1 MDFNWYVVF
10 ASGLIPL
17 IVGFIWY
24 NPKVFGTAWMNV
36 TGMTHEKA
44 KNSNMPLVFGLTLLF
59 GMMLAVAMAP
69 LTIHQM
75 HLYSIFQGQEAAL
88 ADTTSEIGSSVN
100 GIMTKYGHNFRT
112 FKHGAFHGILSA
124 LFIVLPILG
133 TNALF
138 EQKSF
143 KYVAIHVGYW
153 MTIMALMGGVVCQW
167 A

>member
-1 MDFNWYVVF
+1 MDFNWYVVL

-24 NPKVFGTAWMNV
+24 NPKVFGTIWMNE
-36 TGMTHEKA
+36 TGMTPEKA
-44 KNSNMPLVFGLTLLF
+44 KNSNMPLIFGLTLLF
-59 GMMLAVAMAP
+59 GLMLATAMAP

-75 HLYSIFQGQEAAL
+75 HVYSIFQGQEAAIK
-88 ADTTSEIGSSVN
+88 DTSSEIGGLVSSL
-100 GIMTKYGHNFRT
+100 MSKFGHNFRT

-124 LFIVLPILG
+124 LFIALPIVG

-138 EQKSF
+138 EQRSF
-143 KYVAIHVGYW
+143 KYIAIHVGYW
-153 MTIMALMGGVVCQW
+153 MVIMALMGGVICQW